1 MYFDFPFV
9 IKSFPR
15 ILTGLPIT
23 LLITVVSMVI
33 GLILGFFVALCRLHK
48 IPVLSQ
54 ICAVYVSFIRGTP
67 LLVQLYLVF
76 YTLPRLMSLWSGDG
90 KPVVLSPLV
99 VALICFSLST
109 AAYLSRAI
117 GGALSSVSFSQ
128 LEAALSVGE
137 TYWQGL
143 FRIILPQALVT
154 AFPTLTNS
162 LLNLLKGTSLAFT
175 VMVIDLMA
183 RAKIVAAEG
192 YRYIESYLVCAI
204 IYWGLCFCIARV
216 CRWWG
221 SKLQGAI

>member
-1 MYFDFPFV
+1 MNFDFPFMV
-9 IKSFPR
+9 RSFPR
-15 ILTGLPIT
+15 ILTGLPTT
-23 LLITVVSMVI
+23 LLITVISMLI

-48 IPVLSQ
+48 IPALSQ

-67 LLVQLYLVF
+67 LIVQLYLVF
-76 YTLPRLMSLWSGDG
+76 YTLPRLISLWSKDG
-90 KPVVLSPLV
+90 NLVVLSPLV
-99 VALICFSLST
+99 VALICFSFNT

-117 GGALSSVSFSQ
+117 GGALASVSFSQ
-128 LEAALSVGE
+128 VEAALSVGE

-143 FRIILPQALVT
+143 FRIVLPQALVT
-154 AFPTLTNS
+154 AFPTLTNC

-175 VMVIDLMA
+175 VMVVDLMA

-204 IYWGLCFCIARV
+204 IFWILCFCVNRL

-221 SKLQGAI
+221 SKLQGAT

>member
-1 MYFDFPFV
+1 MYFDLPFM
-9 IKSFPR
+9 IRSFPK
-15 ILTGLPIT
+15 ILSGLPNT
-23 LLITVVSMVI
+23 LLITAVSMLV

-48 IPVLSQ
+48 IPVLSR

-67 LLVQLYLVF
+67 LIVQLYLVF
-76 YTLPRLMSLWSGDG
+76 YTLPRLISLWNGDG

-99 VALICFSLST
+99 VALICFSLNT

-117 GGALSSVSFSQ
+117 GGALASVSFSQ

-143 FRIILPQALVT
+143 FRIVMPQALVI

-175 VMVIDLMA
+175 VMVVDLMA
-183 RAKIVAAEG
+183 RAQIVGAEG
-192 YRYIESYLVCAI
+192 FRYIESYLACVV
-204 IYWGLCFCIARV
+204 IYWFLCFSISRL

-221 SKLQGAI
+221 GKLHGVV